1 VRFAL
6 GQINPTI
13 GDFDG
18 NRRLVWEAAREAERR
33 GADLAIFPELAL
45 SGYPPKD
52 LLERPAFLDAA
63 LACLEALAA
72 DLAAA
77 ELRVCD
83 SDQLRRDVL
92 VTEESI
98 ARTRG
103 KRSAPSTR
111 RLNEE

>member
-1 VRFAL
+1 MRVAL

-18 NRRLVWEAAREAERR
+18 NRRLVWDATVEAERR

-63 LACLEALAA
+63 RASLDRLAPDSAA
-72 DLAAA
+72 HR
-77 ELRVCD
+77 LRVGLLVGVPERLPP
-83 SDQLRRDVL
+83 SPEGRR
-92 VTEESI
+92 
-98 ARTRG
+98 
-103 KRSAPSTR
+103 
-111 RLNEE
+111 